1 MPDNIRKFEL
11 ALKPLL
17 RIFTFI
23 FLLAMAS
30 TLLQS
35 SGLIEEEIAH
45 GKTELSKK
53 DNTKEGSGDGDEDG
67 GDDDAADSDFISCP
81 QAFNWSGILTATRP
95 YAIEQSRYRQGFST
109 IQTPPPKI

>member
-1 MPDNIRKFEL
+1 M
-11 ALKPLL
+11 KPLL
-17 RIFTFI
+17 HIFTFV

-53 DNTKEGSGDGDEDG
+53 DNNKEGNGDGDEDG
-67 GDDDAADSDFISCP
+67 GDEDAADSDFITSP
-81 QAFNWSGILTATRP
+81 QAFNWSGILTATTS
-95 YAIEQSRYRQGFST
+95 YAAEQSLYRQGFST
-109 IQTPPPKI
+109 IQTPPPKL

>member
-1 MPDNIRKFEL
+1 MPDNIRKFDFD
-11 ALKPLL
+11 LKPLL

-30 TLLQS
+30 TLLQN

-45 GKTELSKK
+45 AKTELSKK
-53 DNTKEGSGDGDEDG
+53 YNAKEGSGDGDEDG
-67 GDDDAADSDFISCP
+67 ADDDAADSDFISSLH
-81 QAFNWSGILTATRP
+81 AFNWSGILTDTRF
-95 YAIEQSRYRQGFST
+95 YASEHSRHRQGFST

>member
-1 MPDNIRKFEL
+1 MRKFGL

-23 FLLAMAS
+23 FLLAMGS
-30 TLLQS
+30 TLLQN

-45 GKTELSKK
+45 GKTAFSKK
-53 DNTKEGSGDGDEDG
+53 DNNKEGSGDGDEDG
-67 GDDDAADSDFISCP
+67 SDDSDSADSDFI
-81 QAFNWSGILTATRP
+81 ANLHLFDWSGILTSARS
-95 YAIEQSRYRQGFST
+95 YAAQQDRYGQAFST